1 MVTHPLD
8 PQGVLCPTPAC
19 PGNGAA
25 GDITVHSRKERRF
38 KCRRCGHSFAATTG
52 TPFYRL
58 HHDVVLR
65 TVVLAL
71 LAHGCPVQ
79 AIVFA
84 FGVHE
89 DPVRAWLERGGAHTQ
104 HVHEPLVQG
113 GQVDEVHVQ
122 ADEVW
127 VRLRRGR
134 VWQALALAVT
144 SRLWLAG
151 QISVTRDQALI
162 DDVVRQVRR
171 SLVHGHV
178 LVCVDGLASYVSAFQ
193 QVFWERTP
201 ALGAGIWR
209 LVLPSGLLLG
219 QVIKERRG
227 RKLVS
232 VTRRAVVGAIEQ
244 IEARVQATGTGSQ
257 IHTAYIERLNSTF
270 RCSWAHLARRSRSLA
285 DQQATLVA
293 GMYLVGTVYNFC
305 RFHDSLRLEG
315 PATGQRWQE
324 RTPAMAAGLTDH
336 RWSMA
341 ELLWWRPA
349 AALSRPCG

>member
-1 MVTHPLD
+1 MQHQPDRHEL
-8 PQGVLCPTPAC
+8 LCPTPAC

-25 GDITVHSRKERRF
+25 GEIVVHSRRERRF
-38 KCRRCGHSFAATTG
+38 KCRRCGHTFAATHG

-58 HHDVVLR
+58 HHAADLLVI
-65 TVVLAL
+65 VLAL

-84 FGVHE
+84 YGLHE
-89 DPVRAWLERGGAHTQ
+89 NTVRAWLERGGAHAQ
-104 HVHEPLVQG
+104 RVHAHLVQS
-113 GQVDEVHVQ
+113 GQVEEVHVQ
-122 ADEVW
+122 ADELW

-151 QISVTRDQALI
+151 QISVTRDYALI
-162 DDVVRQVRR
+162 ERLVQQTRA

-178 LVCVDGLASYVSAFQ
+178 LVCVDGLASYVRAFQ
-193 QVFWERTP
+193 EAFLERTRF
-201 ALGAGIWR
+201 LGKGLWQLA
-209 LVLPSGLLLG
+209 LPSGFLLG

-227 RKLVS
+227 RQLVS
-232 VTRRAVVGAIEQ
+232 VTRRAVVGTLEQ
-244 IEARVQATGTGSQ
+244 IATRLHTTGTGTQ

-285 DQQATLVA
+285 DRETTLVA

-305 RFHDSLRLEG
+305 RWHDSLRVEHPDG
-315 PATGQRWQE
+315 PLRWQE

-336 RWSMA
+336 RWRMA
-341 ELLWWRPA
+341 ELLWWHPPTPLRQP
-349 AALSRPCG
+349 RG